1 MSEEKEKFAGS
12 IRQLIPVNEFSPQIQ
27 NEFINK
33 SVLLEIRKRKF
44 IFNQGDRDEFSFYLL
59 DGDIEFY
66 ADKRLQ
72 SEIKGGTD
80 RAKYAMAQL
89 QPRQF
94 SARAKTNCTILRI
107 RRDSVDQLHVLQG
120 ESSTNNEDM
129 EEGADVDITTV
140 DFSEDEGVDW
150 MTRMFQS
157 ELFSRLPTANIH
169 GLFALLTPLE
179 LKAGDVV
186 FNQGDPGEC
195 YYIVQE
201 GQCQVSRKPPSGGK
215 DVNLAVLKPGDSF
228 GEESLITDTPRNA
241 TVSMLT
247 DGIIMEL
254 SKDDFINLIKKP
266 VLHSV
271 SYGEATA
278 LVETGSHR
286 WLDVRF
292 KKEHE
297 DSSIP
302 GSLNIPL
309 NMLRMEMENLDRE
322 TGYIVYCDTGGR
334 SSTGAFLLTEGGY
347 NACYLEGGLVNCPQA
362 AKPSDVAP
370 IKERK
375 QPPPEEQKKKATV
388 EKRAAKVAEDE
399 ELDLDVKSSILETEL
414 ARTNIKLEDL
424 EKNKLEGKNFSEQEV
439 QKEVERR
446 LKEERAKIEEAKKA
460 AEQEARKLR
469 EVEEAKIKKMQEE
482 AAKRL
487 EAEKKRL
494 EKVYS
499 RNAEEMEKL
508 QKMKEE
514 AENKLNAEKVRLE
527 KQAEESRKKLEDAER
542 LKKDLEQSKQSLEG
556 ESMQSK
562 KEREEVELKLK
573 EAERLK
579 QELEK
584 SKQLFEEETKK
595 RIHEQ
600 QEETERLKKELEQ
613 SKQTLEGESIQSKKE
628 REEAQ
633 LKLQE
638 AERLKQ
644 ELEKSKQL
652 LEEETK
658 KKLQEQQEEAR
669 KKIEEAEKIKKDLEQ
684 ARHKLESDALRKQK
698 EQEEMEEKIQAKA
711 REKLEIER
719 RKLAEEYARSQEELE
734 QARKERAAAEAA
746 RRAAKEE
753 AAKIIEEFKQKHAE
767 DKAKEEERIKIE
779 RMKLEEEQRKIQQ
792 SMEEIQKAR
801 QDAEKERQRAIR
813 EVEELKLKQEQQ
825 KAVQDSATQAA
836 LAKELKDAEDKI
848 SKANREIEKAEKA
861 AIKADEAVK
870 LNKEDLMKQLVIED
884 EVKKQLAEDLE
895 DFRKE
900 QETKEE
906 SVVDVA
912 SQMEH
917 MKRIRMK
924 AEEAKKAANQAT
936 ADLLSDIESQLGSG
950 EG

>member
-1 MSEEKEKFAGS
+1 MSVEKEKFAGL
-12 IRQLIPVNEFSPQIQ
+12 IRQLIPVNEFSSQIQ

-33 SVLLEIRKRKF
+33 SELLEIRKRKF

-59 DGDIEFY
+59 EGEIEFY
-66 ADKRLQ
+66 ADKQLQ

-94 SARAKTNCTILRI
+94 SAKAKTNCVVLRI

-120 ESSTNNEDM
+120 ESSVNNDVVEAGG
-129 EEGADVDITTV
+129 EVDITTV

-157 ELFSRLPTANIH
+157 ELFSKLPTANIH

-179 LKAGDVV
+179 LKKGDKV
-186 FNQGDPGEC
+186 FSQGEPGEC

-215 DVNLAVLKPGDSF
+215 EVNLAVLKPGDSF

-247 DGIIMEL
+247 DGIVMQL

-266 VLHSV
+266 VLQSI
-271 SYGEATA
+271 SYGEATE
-278 LVETGSHR
+278 LVAAGSHR

-292 KKEHE
+292 KKEYE

-302 GSLNIPL
+302 GSINIPL
-309 NMLRMEMENLDRE
+309 NALRMEMGKLDQE
-322 TGYIVYCDTGGR
+322 IGYIAYCDTGGR
-334 SSTGAFLLTEGGY
+334 SSSGAFLLTEGGF
-347 NACYLEGGLVNCPQA
+347 NASYLEGGLVNCPQA
-362 AKPSDVAP
+362 AKVSDIAP
-370 IKERK
+370 VKEQK
-375 QPPPEEQKKKATV
+375 QPPPKKTEKKAT
-388 EKRAAKVAEDE
+388 EKKPAEAEAEEE
-399 ELDLDVKSSILETEL
+399 ELDPDVKSSFLEAEL
-414 ARTNIKLEDL
+414 ARTNMELEDL
-424 EKNKLEGKNFSEQEV
+424 EKKKLEGKNISEQEM

-460 AEQEARKLR
+460 AEEESRKLR
-469 EVEEAKIKKMQEE
+469 ETEEAKFKKMQDD

-487 EAEKKRL
+487 QEEKKRL
-494 EKVYS
+494 EQVYS

-514 AENKLNAEKVRLE
+514 AEQQLMAEKAKLE
-527 KQAEESRKKLEDAER
+527 KQAEESRKQLE
-542 LKKDLEQSKQSLEG
+542 
-556 ESMQSK
+556 
-562 KEREEVELKLK
+562 
-573 EAERLK
+573 EAE
-579 QELEK
+579 Q
-584 SKQLFEEETKK
+584 
-595 RIHEQ
+595 
-600 QEETERLKKELEQ
+600 LKKELEQ
-613 SKQTLEGESIQSKKE
+613 SKQSMEGESEKRKKE
-628 REEAQ
+628 HEEAQ
-633 LKLQE
+633 LKLEE
-638 AERLKQ
+638 AQRLKQ
-644 ELEKSKQL
+644 EVEKSKQL
-652 LEEETK
+652 LEEETQK
-658 KKLQEQQEEAR
+658 KIREQQEEAR
-669 KKIEEAEKIKKDLEQ
+669 KKIKEAEKIKQDLEQ
-684 ARHKLESDALRKQK
+684 AKQKLESETLKKQK
-698 EQEEMEEKIQAKA
+698 EQEVMAEKIQAKA

-746 RRAAKEE
+746 RKAAKDE

-767 DKAKEEERIKIE
+767 DKAQEEERIKQE

-801 QDAEKERQRAIR
+801 EDAEKERQRAMR
-813 EVEELKLKQEQQ
+813 EVEELKERQEQQ
-825 KAVQDSATQAA
+825 KAVQDSAAQAA
-836 LAKELKDAEDKI
+836 LAKELKDAEEKI
-848 SKANREIEKAEKA
+848 SKANRDIEKAEKA
-861 AIKADEAVK
+861 AIKADEADKV
-870 LNKEDLMKQLVIED
+870 NKEDLMKQLVIEE

-900 QETKEE
+900 HEE
-906 SVVDVA
+906 EEKAFVNVA

-924 AEEAKKAANQAT
+924 AEEAKNAAKKAT
-936 ADLLSDIESQLGSG
+936 DDLLSDIESQLGSG
-950 EG
+950 DS